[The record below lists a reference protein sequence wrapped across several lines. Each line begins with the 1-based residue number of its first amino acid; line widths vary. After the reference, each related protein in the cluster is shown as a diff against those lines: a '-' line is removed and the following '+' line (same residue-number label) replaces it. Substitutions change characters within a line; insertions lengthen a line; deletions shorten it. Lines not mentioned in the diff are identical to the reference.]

1 MERDLALIRSKRAE
15 RDRAAGLL
23 KTLKPNANPIVK
35 AEEVGG
41 PDIKALGKESETK
54 ETEDVVMVDSPLE
67 PLAKET
73 FKTNTSTITM
83 NPGLENP
90 DLVGRGIGQAAKA
103 SMTIDTQKPSS
114 PDAPKKEQVLPD
126 QLMETPTTANL
137 GDSAFESMFNDT
149 DNPDGDDM
157 IDFDFSAGANLNQQI
172 LNETA
177 FDNVVVNNREIPNLD
192 TTSNEDINSL
202 LPGLE
207 NHLNAANNMPTV
219 TQAAASVPDNNANS
233 TVAAPTSAPQGF
245 ETAPTES
252 NFDDLFSSS
261 EFIEGTGDFNMT
273 TEGNLDE
280 LGDFDDWWRSDET

>member
-23 KTLKPNANPIVK
+23 KTLKPNENPIVK
-35 AEEVGG
+35 AEEVGSL
-41 PDIKALGKESETK
+41 DLKALGKESETK
-54 ETEDVVMVDSPLE
+54 EREDVVMVDSPLE

-73 FKTNTSTITM
+73 LKINTSTKPLK
-83 NPGLENP
+83 PGLENP

-114 PDAPKKEQVLPD
+114 PDAAKKEQVLPD

-157 IDFDFSAGANLNQQI
+157 IDFDFSAGATLNQQI

-177 FDNVVVNNREIPNLD
+177 FDNVVVNNREIQNLD

-207 NHLNAANNMPTV
+207 NHLDAANNMPTV
-219 TQAAASVPDNNANS
+219 IQAAASVLNNNANS